1 MADTAQ
7 YSISDLAHYS
17 GVKAPTIRMWEK
29 RYNLFCPKR
38 SCTNIR
44 TYDNDE
50 LRKLI
55 NVHSLIQAG
64 WKISKVVELPDE
76 QLDLKVKEVMLAQN
90 QTICPDFLI
99 NSLMVHMLAFDE
111 PKFSKVVNQV
121 IEQFGVKQTI
131 QNIIYP
137 FLKRVGLLWQVN
149 DVPPAKEHFATAI
162 IRRNLLTA
170 IDHLN
175 PQPKGEHTFILC
187 LPPDEFHELP
197 LILAHYI
204 LLENQIR
211 TIYLGS
217 SVPALVS
224 AGASLKS
231 DASHLFTVFMSNS
244 PMEKL
249 KDYLTE
255 IQSSAPNLQI
265 SFSGSPDVC
274 KRPLINHTIRHL
286 NSIDEFEKMIQ
297 SIAATPS
304 ELVH

>member
-1 MADTAQ
+1 MADAAQ

-64 WKISKVVELPDE
+64 WKISKVVELPE
-76 QLDLKVKEVMLAQN
+76 AQLDIEVKEIMLAKN
-90 QTICPDFLI
+90 QQVCPDFLI
-99 NSLMVHMLAFDE
+99 NSLMVHMLTFDE
-111 PKFSKVVNQV
+111 LKFSSVIDQV
-121 IEQFGVKQTI
+121 IDQFGIKQTI
-131 QNIIYP
+131 QNIVYP

-149 DVPPAKEHFATAI
+149 DISPAQEHFASAI
-162 IRRNLLTA
+162 IRRKLLTA
-170 IDHLN
+170 IDRLEY
-175 PQPKGEHTFILC
+175 QPKSDVTFILC

-204 LLENQIR
+204 LLENKIR

-217 SVPALVS
+217 SVPSLV
-224 AGASLKS
+224 AANASLKS
-231 DASHLFTVFMSNS
+231 NASHLFTVFMSSS

-249 KDYLTE
+249 KDYLAE
-255 IQSSAPNLQI
+255 IQNAAPDLQI
-265 SFSGSPDVC
+265 SFSGCPNMC
-274 KRPLINHTIRHL
+274 KKPLITNHIKHL
-286 NSIDEFEKMIQ
+286 ESIDDFEKMIH
-297 SIAATPS
+297 SIAVAPA
-304 ELVH
+304 ELV

>member
-1 MADTAQ
+1 MADAAQ

-64 WKISKVVELPDE
+64 WKISKVVELPDA
-76 QLDLKVKEVMLAQN
+76 QLDIEVKEIMLAKN
-90 QTICPDFLI
+90 QQVCPDFLI
-99 NSLMVHMLAFDE
+99 NSLMVHMLTFDE
-111 PKFSKVVNQV
+111 LKFSSVIDQV
-121 IEQFGVKQTI
+121 IDQFGIKQTI
-131 QNIIYP
+131 QNIVYP

-149 DVPPAKEHFATAI
+149 DISPAQEHFASAI
-162 IRRNLLTA
+162 IRRKLLTA
-170 IDHLN
+170 IDRLEY
-175 PQPKGEHTFILC
+175 QPKSDVTFILC

-204 LLENQIR
+204 LLENKIR

-217 SVPALVS
+217 SVPSLV
-224 AGASLKS
+224 AANASLKS
-231 DASHLFTVFMSNS
+231 NASHLFTVFMSSS

-249 KDYLTE
+249 KDYLAE
-255 IQSSAPNLQI
+255 IQNAAPDLQI
-265 SFSGSPDVC
+265 SFSGCPNMC
-274 KRPLINHTIRHL
+274 KKPLITNHIKHL
-286 NSIDEFEKMIQ
+286 ESIDDFEKMIH
-297 SIAATPS
+297 SIAVAPA
-304 ELVH
+304 ELV

>member
-76 QLDLKVKEVMLAQN
+76 QLDLEVKEIMLAKN
-90 QTICPDFLI
+90 QQVCPDFLI
-99 NSLMVHMLAFDE
+99 NSLMVHMLSFDE
-111 PKFSKVVNQV
+111 PKFSSVIDQV
-121 IEQFGVKQTI
+121 IEQFGIKQTI

-149 DVPPAKEHFATAI
+149 DISPAQEHFASAI
-162 IRRNLLTA
+162 IRRKLLTA
-170 IDHLN
+170 IDRLEH
-175 PQPKGEHTFILC
+175 QPIGNATVILC

-204 LLENQIR
+204 LLENKIR

-217 SVPALVS
+217 SVPSLV
-224 AGASLKS
+224 AANASLKS
-231 DASHLFTVFMSNS
+231 NASHLFTVFMSSS

-255 IQSSAPNLQI
+255 IHHQAPNLHI
-265 SFSGSPDVC
+265 SFSGCPNIC
-274 KRPLINHTIRHL
+274 KQPLITTNIRHL
-286 NSIDEFEKMIQ
+286 NSIDDFEKMVH
-297 SIAATPS
+297 SIALAQAQQ
-304 ELVH
+304 V